1 MNPPRRRRSERDMI
15 ALGGWIF
22 ADLLLGLAMLFFTA
36 NTVGQPPPTPT
47 PLPTPNLLATER
59 ARSGQALA
67 LTGAT
72 ATAAAISAEGTAAAL
87 SSAVAS
93 GDSALAT
100 AAARAT
106 LEALRLQQG
115 TQTAVA
121 EQTRTAMSADARATA
136 DAQSTAAALAAQATI
151 AAFATAR
158 ALDAAGIDQLI
169 AQGAT
174 AEARS
179 VESAATAAAVATRAA
194 EIEAVATARALE
206 GDGALAAALATNEAL
221 IVSGQ
226 LGQIDLA
233 TAQAQS
239 TEIAAT
245 VIALQQQQAD
255 LQVTATALAR
265 AALAGSLNPDA
276 RTVTIQVNLDR
287 FLNNRSD
294 AFEDAANQLSGS
306 LAPYRV
312 PDCRVGFVLIGGYAP
327 ELGAGIQLAEGI
339 EGILFGQFPDLFTAG
354 QTGVQRFWNPGDP
367 GSNGTVELEMFFYN
381 GCTG

>member
-1 MNPPRRRRSERDMI
+1 MI

-67 LTGAT
+67 MTGAT
-72 ATAAAISAEGTAAAL
+72 ATAAAAAAQQTAAAL
-87 SSAVAS
+87 SSVVAA
-93 GDSALAT
+93 GDDALAT

-106 LEALRLQQG
+106 LESLRLQQG

-121 EQTRTAMSADARATA
+121 QATREAMSEDARATA
-136 DAQSTAAALAAQATI
+136 DAQSTQAAIAAQATI

-158 ALDAAGIDQLI
+158 ALDAQGIDQLL
-169 AQGAT
+169 AEGAT
-174 AEARS
+174 AQALSTES
-179 VESAATAAAVATRAA
+179 VATAAAVSTRAA
-194 EIEAVATARALE
+194 EIEALATARAQE

-221 IVSGQ
+221 AVSGA
-226 LGQIDLA
+226 LGQADLA

-239 TEIAAT
+239 TEIAGT
-245 VIALQQQQAD
+245 VIALQQQQID

-265 AALAGSLNPDA
+265 AALAGSLNPDSRA
-276 RTVTIQVNLDR
+276 VSIQVNLDR
-287 FLNNRSD
+287 LLSGRQD
-294 AFEDAANQLSGS
+294 AYDDAANQLAGV
-306 LAPYRV
+306 LAPYRI

-327 ELGAGIQLAEGI
+327 ELDQGILLAEGV
-339 EGILFGQFPDLFTAG
+339 ENVLFNQFGDLFTRG
-354 QTGVQRFWNPGDP
+354 ETGVQRFWNPGDA
-367 GSNGTVELEMFFYN
+367 GSNGTVEVEMFFYN